1 MPIQE
6 RKHLRTSSF
15 EAAEHVTGGHPDKIC
30 DQMADAVLD
39 AAIAQDPQARVAIER
54 NEINV

>member
-1 MPIQE
+1 MLNQQGTG
-6 RKHLRTSSF
+6 LRIPRSA
-15 EAAEHVTGGHPDKIC
+15 AAEHVTAGHPDKIC
-30 DQMADAVLD
+30 DQMADAILD